1 MKTLYQSS
9 DGADNISL
17 IQYFVQQKSMSIM
30 SSAIKSQHYTM
41 KLEGVEKSILSF
53 MNQERKSDG
62 ANSCEVLLLANNIK
76 HYAHKIVLTRFSDFF
91 RKYFY
96 ENPTAN
102 KDKNGCNL
110 SNDECDSYESS
121 KKANGPA
128 LSTIHLPGINSVE
141 LEPILEYMYT
151 STLELKAENVN
162 EILLVACLLQ
172 VSNI

>member
-1 MKTLYQSS
+1 MMATTI
-9 DGADNISL
+9 N
-17 IQYFVQQKSMSIM
+17 
-30 SSAIKSQHYTM
+30 SQHYTM

-53 MNQERKSDG
+53 MNQERKTDG
-62 ANSCEVLLLANNIK
+62 ANCCEVLLLANDIK

-96 ENPTAN
+96 VNSSADQSKKTRRV
-102 KDKNGCNL
+102 
-110 SNDECDSYESS
+110 SNDGCDSYKSS
-121 KKANGPA
+121 KQANGPA
-128 LSTIHLPGINSVE
+128 MSTIHLPGINSVE

-172 VSNI
+172 VNETCSVWPFGQGMTKGGAI